1 MKNIRKS
8 PVQKNRSKNPVQ
20 EPVQKE
26 KKTVDK
32 FLNMLKKTTFQNSK
46 KKSIQIKRKL
56 ITLESK
62 NEKPWKKPKI
72 KAILVIKM
80 NS

>member
-46 KKSIQIKRKL
+46 KKASKL
-56 ITLESK
+56 RE
-62 NEKPWKKPKI
+62 N
-72 KAILVIKM
+72 
-80 NS
+80 